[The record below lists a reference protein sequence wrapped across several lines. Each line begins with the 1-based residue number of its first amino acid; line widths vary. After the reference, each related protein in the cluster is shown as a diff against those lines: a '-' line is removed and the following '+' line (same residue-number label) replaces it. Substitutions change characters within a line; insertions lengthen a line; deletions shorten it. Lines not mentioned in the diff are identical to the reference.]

1 MVALRHYAE
10 QRFTCA
16 QCGRCCRRGWDIAV
30 TAAEVEVYRKAGAS
44 AWYTTDEIA
53 QRTGTETEAE
63 AGAGT
68 DAVDPFEPIAGHVG
82 HFRIRKRADGACGFL
97 SPENRCRIHEQ
108 LGGARKPLTCRLFPF
123 RFHPAEGKAVLSA
136 SFCCPTVVANEGEPV
151 TAQVRAL
158 SGLYNEWART
168 YPEPK
173 RSFELVGG
181 RPISGA
187 TVATLREILRAML
200 DHADAEG
207 RIDLGGNVRRI
218 AGFLDDVTRHR
229 VVKLAPDRFAEY
241 VELTGRYAAA
251 SDRAAPARRPSAVGR
266 VLARGFLFA
275 VLSAREQL
283 RSPATGMRLGLRA
296 RLTRLLAHTHGLGPG
311 VGDVDLRAARR
322 VRRGF
327 DDPGARDLALHYLRA
342 AVADLGTG
350 RRPVVD
356 ELVLAVALLNA
367 AFAFAAMRAGQG
379 GRRVV
384 DAAALSEGLLET
396 MDLAHAEPE
405 RAYARVLVS
414 LAGGLDALWMLGS
427 YGSNGSNG
435 KSVDTINE

>member
-30 TAAEVEVYRKAGAS
+30 TAAEVEGYRKAGAA
-44 AWYTTDEIA
+44 AWYTTDEVA
-53 QRTGTETEAE
+53 ERAGTETGS
-63 AGAGT
+63 GAS
-68 DAVDPFEPIAGHVG
+68 AVDPFEPIGGHAG

-123 RFHPAEGKAVLSA
+123 RFHPVEGKAVVSA

-158 SGLYNEWART
+158 GGLYTEWART

-173 RSFELVGG
+173 GSFALVAGL
-181 RPISGA
+181 PISGA
-187 TVATLREILRAML
+187 TVATLRDVLRTML

-207 RIDLGGNVRRI
+207 RVDVRANVRRI
-218 AGFLDDVTRHR
+218 AGFLDDITRHR
-229 VVKLAPDRFAEY
+229 VVKLAPERFAEY

-251 SDRAAPARRPSAVGR
+251 SERPSPDRGPSAVGR
-266 VLARGFLFA
+266 VLSHGFLFA
-275 VLSAREQL
+275 VLAAREQL
-283 RSPATGMRLGLRA
+283 RSPASGMRLGLRA
-296 RLTRLLAHTHGLGPG
+296 RLARLLAHAHGLGPG
-311 VGDVDLRAARR
+311 VGDVDLRGGRLVAR
-322 VRRGF
+322 GL
-327 DDPGARDLALHYLRA
+327 DDPAVRDLVLHYLRA
-342 AVADLGTG
+342 TVEELGTG

-356 ELVLAVALLNA
+356 ELVMAVALLNA
-367 AFAFAAMRAGQG
+367 ALAFAAMRAGQA
-379 GRRVV
+379 GRTAIDGAR
-384 DAAALSEGLLET
+384 LGEGLLET

-405 RAYARVLVS
+405 GAYGRVIVS
-414 LAGGLDALWMLGS
+414 LAGGLDALWILGEQP
-427 YGSNGSNG
+427 
-435 KSVDTINE
+435 KIDRRD

>member
-30 TAAEVEVYRKAGAS
+30 TAAEVEAYRKAGA
-44 AWYTTDEIA
+44 AEWYTTTE
-53 QRTGTETEAE
+53 QVSERTGTETEA
-63 AGAGT
+63 GT
-68 DAVDPFEPIAGHVG
+68 ETGVVDPFEPIVGHAG

-168 YPEPK
+168 YPEPR
-173 RSFELVGG
+173 RSFELVAG

-187 TVATLREILRAML
+187 TVATLRETLRTML
-200 DHADAEG
+200 DHADGEG
-207 RIDLGGNVRRI
+207 RLDLTANVRRM
-218 AGFLDDVTRHR
+218 AGFLDDITRHR
-229 VVKLAPDRFAEY
+229 VVKLAPERFAEY
-241 VELTGRYAAA
+241 VEVTGRYAAA
-251 SDRAAPARRPSAVGR
+251 SDRPSPDRGPSGVGR

-296 RLTRLLAHTHGLGPG
+296 RLARLLAHTHGVGPG
-311 VGDVDLRAARR
+311 VRDVDLRAGRL
-322 VRRGF
+322 VTRGF
-327 DDPGARDLALHYLRA
+327 DDPGTRDLALHYLRA
-342 AVADLGTG
+342 AVEDIGTG

-356 ELVLAVALLNA
+356 ELVMAVALLNA
-367 AFAFAAMRAGQG
+367 ALEFAAMRAGQA
-379 GRRVV
+379 GRRVI
-384 DAAALSEGLLET
+384 DAAALSQGLLET

-405 RAYARVLVS
+405 GAYARVLVS

-427 YGSNGSNG
+427 NGSNG
-435 KSVDTINE
+435 KSIDTVSK